1 MIATYNKNVG
11 DVLML
16 IVANNEGAEVTYERK
31 ADVARIFR
39 EDTGQTVG
47 WNIFDIK
54 KDWPD
59 LAQGQNDLSEH
70 QVTELNVKLKAAGF
84 DEQLTYDGQ
93 PKFVVAEILTMED
106 HADSDHLHVCQV
118 EVGLDAPVQ
127 IVCGAPNAVVGMKT
141 VAALPG
147 AMMPS
152 GSLIWPGALRGVPSY
167 GMLCS
172 ARELDLPN
180 APQVRGIIELNA
192 DLEAGSAFD
201 ATSMWQAYI

>member
-54 KDWPD
+54 KDWSD
-59 LAQGQNDLSEH
+59 LTQGQNNLSER
-70 QVTELNVKLKAAGF
+70 QVAELNVKLKAAGF

-118 EVGLDAPVQ
+118 EVGLDEPVQ

-152 GSLIWPGALRGVPSY
+152 GTLIWPGALRGVPSY

-192 DLEAGSAFD
+192 NLEAGLAFD
-201 ATSMWQAYI
+201 AESMWQA

>member
-39 EDTGQTVG
+39 EDTAQTVG

-201 ATSMWQAYI
+201 ATSMWQA

>member
-16 IVANNEGAEVTYERK
+16 IVANNEGADVNYERK
-31 ADVARIFR
+31 ADVARVFR
-39 EDTGQTVG
+39 EDTGQTVA
-47 WNIFDIK
+47 WNIFNVK
-54 KDWPD
+54 EKWPD
-59 LAQGQNDLSEH
+59 LAQGQNALTEA
-70 QVTELNVKLKAAGF
+70 QVAELNVRLSKAGF
-84 DEQLTYDGQ
+84 EEQLVYDGQ

-106 HADSDHLHVCQV
+106 HKDSDHLHVCQV
-118 EVGLDAPVQ
+118 DVGLEEPVQ
-127 IVCGAPNAVVGMKT
+127 IVCGAPNAFAGMKT

-152 GSLIWPGALRGVPSY
+152 GSLIWPGALRGVPSF

-180 APQVRGIIELNA
+180 APQVRGII
-192 DLEAGSAFD
+192 DLQTDVTAGAAFD
-201 ATSMWQAYI
+201 PETMWQA

>member
-59 LAQGQNDLSEH
+59 VAQGQNDLSEH
-70 QVTELNVKLKAAGF
+70 QVAELNEKLKAAGF

-127 IVCGAPNAVVGMKT
+127 IVCGAPNAFVGMKT

-180 APQVRGIIELNA
+180 APQVRGIIELNK
-192 DLEAGSAFD
+192 DLEAGLAFD
-201 ATSMWQAYI
+201 ATSMWQA

>member
-59 LAQGQNDLSEH
+59 VAQGQNDLSEH
-70 QVTELNVKLKAAGF
+70 QVAELNEKLKAAGF

-127 IVCGAPNAVVGMKT
+127 IVCGAPNAFVGMKT

-180 APQVRGIIELNA
+180 APQVRGIIELNT
-192 DLEAGSAFD
+192 DLEAGLAFD
-201 ATSMWQAYI
+201 ATSMWQA

>member
-59 LAQGQNDLSEH
+59 VAQGQNDLSEH
-70 QVTELNVKLKAAGF
+70 QVAELNEKLKAAGF

-93 PKFVVAEILTMED
+93 PKFVVAKILTMED

-180 APQVRGIIELNA
+180 APQVRGIIELNT
-192 DLEAGSAFD
+192 DLESGLAFD
-201 ATSMWQAYI
+201 ATSMWQA

>member
-93 PKFVVAEILTMED
+93 PKFVVAEILSMED
-106 HADSDHLHVCQV
+106 HTDSDHLHVCQV
-118 EVGLDAPVQ
+118 EVGLEAPVQ
-127 IVCGAPNAVVGMKT
+127 IVCGAPNAFVGMKT

-180 APQVRGIIELNA
+180 APQARGIIELNTS
-192 DLEAGSAFD
+192 LEAGLAFE
-201 ATSMWQAYI
+201 ATSMWQP

>member
-59 LAQGQNDLSEH
+59 LAQGHNDLSEP
-70 QVTELNVKLKAAGF
+70 QVTELNVKLKVAGF

-180 APQVRGIIELNA
+180 APQVRGIIELDT

-201 ATSMWQAYI
+201 ATSMWQA

>member
-59 LAQGQNDLSEH
+59 LAQGQNDLSEP

-180 APQVRGIIELNA
+180 APQVRGIIELDA

-201 ATSMWQAYI
+201 ATSMWQA

>member
-11 DVLML
+11 DVLMI

-54 KDWPD
+54 KDWSD
-59 LAQGQNDLSEH
+59 LTQGQNNLSER
-70 QVTELNVKLKAAGF
+70 QVAELNVKLKAAGY

-141 VAALPG
+141 VASLPG

-152 GSLIWPGALRGVPSY
+152 GTLIWPGALRGVPSY

-192 DLEAGSAFD
+192 NLEAGLAFD
-201 ATSMWQAYI
+201 AASMWQY

>member
-16 IVANNEGAEVTYERK
+16 IVENNEGAEVTYERK

-59 LAQGQNDLSEH
+59 MAQGQNDLSEH
-70 QVTELNVKLKAAGF
+70 QVAELNEKLKAAGF

-127 IVCGAPNAVVGMKT
+127 IVCGAPNAFVGMKT

-180 APQVRGIIELNA
+180 APQVRGIIELNT
-192 DLEAGSAFD
+192 DLEAGLAFD
-201 ATSMWQAYI
+201 ATSMWQA

>member
-192 DLEAGSAFD
+192 DLAAGSAFD
-201 ATSMWQAYI
+201 ATSMWQA

>member
-59 LAQGQNDLSEH
+59 VAQGQNDLSEH
-70 QVTELNVKLKAAGF
+70 QVAELNEKLKAAGF

-127 IVCGAPNAVVGMKT
+127 IVCGAPNAFVGMKT

-180 APQVRGIIELNA
+180 APQVRGIIELNT
-192 DLEAGSAFD
+192 DLEAGLAFD
-201 ATSMWQAYI
+201 VTSMWQA

>member
-201 ATSMWQAYI
+201 STSMWQA

>member
-31 ADVARIFR
+31 ANVARIFR

-59 LAQGQNDLSEH
+59 VAQGQNDLSEH
-70 QVTELNVKLKAAGF
+70 QVAELNEKLKAAGF

-180 APQVRGIIELNA
+180 APQVRGIIELNT
-192 DLEAGSAFD
+192 DLEAGLAFD
-201 ATSMWQAYI
+201 ATSMWQA

>member
-201 ATSMWQAYI
+201 ATSMW

>member
-31 ADVARIFR
+31 ADVARIFC

-59 LAQGQNDLSEH
+59 VAQGQNDLSEH
-70 QVTELNVKLKAAGF
+70 QVAELNEKLKAAGF

-127 IVCGAPNAVVGMKT
+127 IVCGAPNAFVGMKT

-180 APQVRGIIELNA
+180 APQFRGIIELNTE
-192 DLEAGSAFD
+192 LEAGLAFD
-201 ATSMWQAYI
+201 ATSMWQA

>member
-59 LAQGQNDLSEH
+59 VTQGQNDLSEH
-70 QVTELNVKLKAAGF
+70 QVAELNEKLKAAGF
-84 DEQLTYDGQ
+84 DDQLTYDGQ

-180 APQVRGIIELNA
+180 APQVRGIIELNT
-192 DLEAGSAFD
+192 DLEAGLAFD
-201 ATSMWQAYI
+201 ATSMWQA

>member
-59 LAQGQNDLSEH
+59 VAQGQNDLSEH
-70 QVTELNVKLKAAGF
+70 QVAELNEKLKAAGF

-93 PKFVVAEILTMED
+93 PKFVVAEIMTMED

-180 APQVRGIIELNA
+180 APQVRGIIELNT
-192 DLEAGSAFD
+192 DLEAGLAFD
-201 ATSMWQAYI
+201 ATSMWQA

>member
-59 LAQGQNDLSEH
+59 VAQGQNDLSEH
-70 QVTELNVKLKAAGF
+70 QVAELNEKLKAAGF

-127 IVCGAPNAVVGMKT
+127 IVCGAPNVFVGMKT

-180 APQVRGIIELNA
+180 APQVRGIIELNT
-192 DLEAGSAFD
+192 DLEAGLAFD
-201 ATSMWQAYI
+201 ATSMWQA

>member
-201 ATSMWQAYI
+201 ATSMWQA

>member
-39 EDTGQTVG
+39 EDIGQTVG

-201 ATSMWQAYI
+201 ATSMWQA

>member
-11 DVLML
+11 DVLMI

-54 KDWPD
+54 KDWSD
-59 LAQGQNDLSEH
+59 LTQGQNNLSER
-70 QVTELNVKLKAAGF
+70 QVAELNVKLKAAGF

-152 GSLIWPGALRGVPSY
+152 GTLIWPGALRGVPSY

-192 DLEAGSAFD
+192 NLEAGLAFD
-201 ATSMWQAYI
+201 AASMWQY

>member
-59 LAQGQNDLSEH
+59 VAQGQNDLSEH
-70 QVTELNVKLKAAGF
+70 QVAELNEKLKAAGF

-180 APQVRGIIELNA
+180 APQVRGIIELNT
-192 DLEAGSAFD
+192 DLEAGLAFD
-201 ATSMWQAYI
+201 ATSMWQA

>member
-39 EDTGQTVG
+39 EDTGLTVG

-54 KDWPD
+54 KDWSD
-59 LAQGQNDLSEH
+59 LTQGQNNLSER
-70 QVTELNVKLKAAGF
+70 QVAELNVKLKAAGF

-93 PKFVVAEILTMED
+93 PKFVVAEILTMKD

-118 EVGLDAPVQ
+118 EVGLDEPVQ

-152 GSLIWPGALRGVPSY
+152 GTLIWPGALRGVPSY

-192 DLEAGSAFD
+192 NLEAGLAFD
-201 ATSMWQAYI
+201 AASMWQA

>member
-59 LAQGQNDLSEH
+59 VAQGQNDLSEH
-70 QVTELNVKLKAAGF
+70 QVAELNEKLKAAGF

-106 HADSDHLHVCQV
+106 HTDSDHLHVCQV

-180 APQVRGIIELNA
+180 APQVRGIIELNT
-192 DLEAGSAFD
+192 DLEAGLAFD
-201 ATSMWQAYI
+201 ATSMWQA

>member
-16 IVANNEGAEVTYERK
+16 IVANNEGADVNYERK
-31 ADVARIFR
+31 ADVARVFR
-39 EDTGQTVG
+39 EDTGQTVA
-47 WNIFDIK
+47 WNIFNVK
-54 KDWPD
+54 EEWPD
-59 LAQGQNDLSEH
+59 LAQGQNALTKA
-70 QVTELNVKLKAAGF
+70 QVAELNLRLSKAGF
-84 DEQLTYDGQ
+84 EEQLVYDGQ

-118 EVGLDAPVQ
+118 DVGLEEPVQ
-127 IVCGAPNAVVGMKT
+127 IVCGAPNAFAGMKT

-152 GSLIWPGALRGVPSY
+152 GSLIWPGALRGVPSF

-180 APQVRGIIELNA
+180 APQVRGII
-192 DLEAGSAFD
+192 DLQTDVTAGAAFD
-201 ATSMWQAYI
+201 PETMWQA

>member
-152 GSLIWPGALRGVPSY
+152 GSLIWPGALRGIPSY

-201 ATSMWQAYI
+201 ATSMWQA

>member
-54 KDWPD
+54 KDWSD
-59 LAQGQNDLSEH
+59 LTQGQNNLSER
-70 QVTELNVKLKAAGF
+70 QVAELNVKLKAAGF

-93 PKFVVAEILTMED
+93 PKFVVAEILTMKD

-118 EVGLDAPVQ
+118 EVGLDEPVQ

-152 GSLIWPGALRGVPSY
+152 GTLIWPGALRGVPSY

-192 DLEAGSAFD
+192 NLEAGLAFD
-201 ATSMWQAYI
+201 AASMWQA

>member
-180 APQVRGIIELNA
+180 APQVRGISELNA

-201 ATSMWQAYI
+201 ATSMWQA

>member
-172 ARELDLPN
+172 ARELDLPK

-201 ATSMWQAYI
+201 ATSMWQA

>member
-59 LAQGQNDLSEH
+59 MAQGQNDLSEH
-70 QVTELNVKLKAAGF
+70 QVAELNEKLKAAGF

-127 IVCGAPNAVVGMKT
+127 IVCGAPNAFVGMKT

-180 APQVRGIIELNA
+180 APQVRGIIELNT
-192 DLEAGSAFD
+192 DLEAGLAFD
-201 ATSMWQAYI
+201 ATSMWQA

>member
-54 KDWPD
+54 KDWSD
-59 LAQGQNDLSEH
+59 LTQGQNNLSER
-70 QVTELNVKLKAAGF
+70 QVAELNVKLKAAGF

-118 EVGLDAPVQ
+118 EVGLDEPVQ

-152 GSLIWPGALRGVPSY
+152 GTLIWPGALRGVPSY

-192 DLEAGSAFD
+192 NLEAGLAFD
-201 ATSMWQAYI
+201 AASMWQA

>member
-59 LAQGQNDLSEH
+59 VAQGQNDLSEH
-70 QVTELNVKLKAAGF
+70 QVAELNEKLKADGF

-127 IVCGAPNAVVGMKT
+127 IVCGAPNAFVGMKT

-180 APQVRGIIELNA
+180 APQVRGIIELNTE
-192 DLEAGSAFD
+192 LEAGLAFD
-201 ATSMWQAYI
+201 ATSMWQA

>member
-84 DEQLTYDGQ
+84 DEQLIYDGQ

-201 ATSMWQAYI
+201 ATSMWQA